1 LLAFLIISNIP
12 TPQAFINHAAS
23 VVKAGGSEAD
33 LVTLARGMQIVSAVL
48 FMMVIFWLT
57 EAIPIPATALLPAV
71 FFPLL
76 QLYGWEQGNLHEF
89 TFKNVLSNY
98 SNPIIGL
105 FLGCFFLAGAMQK
118 WGMDKRATFWLLT
131 RGKITES
138 PQMTLL
144 VMMYATAFLSM
155 WISNTATVAIMI
167 PIAIG
172 ILTSS
177 NVDKNK
183 SRFSTALMLG
193 VAWSASVGGVGTL
206 IGSPPNGIA
215 ISILRQSNLHTI
227 GFVDWLKFGVPYVVL
242 FIPVIWL
249 LLLKIFPPEP
259 EIALNHNYILQKRNQ
274 LGKITRPEISVGLVF
289 GLAVLLWISH
299 PFWKFLFSYQFYQ
312 KIIWVDEYLIGLL
325 VGLILFLIPVNIKK
339 GEFVLN
345 WKDTKFVDWGTLI
358 LFGGGLALS
367 DAMFKTGLAGWLAT
381 SFVSL
386 LGTPST
392 LVLLI
397 FIVLMISF
405 LTEITSN
412 TAVTSMMV
420 PVVIAIAYSTGGDP
434 IALAIGTAVAASMA
448 FMLPVATPPN
458 AIVYGTGY
466 VKLTDMIK
474 AGFILDIVGWFFTS
488 IILFIFGH
496 LIFKIINL

>member
-1 LLAFLIISNIP
+1 
-12 TPQAFINHAAS
+12 
-23 VVKAGGSEAD
+23 
-33 LVTLARGMQIVSAVL
+33 M
-48 FMMVIFWLT
+48 
-57 EAIPIPATALLPAV
+57 
-71 FFPLL
+71 
-76 QLYGWEQGNLHEF
+76 
-89 TFKNVLSNY
+89 
-98 SNPIIGL
+98 
-105 FLGCFFLAGAMQK
+105 
-118 WGMDKRATFWLLT
+118 
-131 RGKITES
+131 
-138 PQMTLL
+138 
-144 VMMYATAFLSM
+144 
-155 WISNTATVAIMI
+155 
-167 PIAIG
+167 
-172 ILTSS
+172 
-177 NVDKNK
+177 
-183 SRFSTALMLG
+183 
-193 VAWSASVGGVGTL
+193 
-206 IGSPPNGIA
+206 
-215 ISILRQSNLHTI
+215 
-227 GFVDWLKFGVPYVVL
+227 
-242 FIPVIWL
+242 
-249 LLLKIFPPEP
+249 
-259 EIALNHNYILQKRNQ
+259 
-274 LGKITRPEISVGLVF
+274 
-289 GLAVLLWISH
+289 
-299 PFWKFLFSYQFYQ
+299 
-312 KIIWVDEYLIGLL
+312 
-325 VGLILFLIPVNIKK
+325 NIKK

-434 IALAIGTAVAASMA
+434 TALAIGTAVAASMA